1 MTVGTTAVRAGL
13 SPPCLQRTMGLVAD
27 SSHRGFPGG
36 STVRNPL
43 PAQEPQETQVQ
54 SLGRE
59 DSLEEEMATHSSASC
74 LENPVGRRARRA
86 AVHGVTKA
94 QTRLSMHARA

>member
-1 MTVGTTAVRAGL
+1 
-13 SPPCLQRTMGLVAD
+13 MGLVAD

-36 STVRNPL
+36 STVKNP
-43 PAQEPQETQVQ
+43 PPVQEPQESQVQ

-74 LENPVGRRARRA
+74 LGSPMSRRARRA
-86 AVHGVTKA
+86 AVHGVTEA
-94 QTRLSMHARA
+94 QTRLSMHAHA